1 MDYFKK
7 EPNIYFSSE
16 IQLPHVFF
24 GYLPKKTKNLIRN
37 ALFNLFS
44 LNKTVTGS

>member
-16 IQLPHVFF
+16 IQLRHVFF
-24 GYLPKKTKNLIRN
+24 GYLPKKTKTLYET
-37 ALFNLFS
+37 LCLTYFH
-44 LNKTVTGS
+44 